1 MATNYALGNILTGIE
16 AGIAKMGKTPD
27 TVTSSDLG
35 MADRECTC
43 SATPHAPRRR
53 PRVWLHRQRHRPDRG
68 VCHCGQHTVRVARRE
83 LGRQGQL

>member
-43 SATPHAPRRR
+43 SATPLSAAVVVSCFRRL
-53 PRVWLHRQRHRPDRG
+53 V
-68 VCHCGQHTVRVARRE
+68 
-83 LGRQGQL
+83 LG